1 MGDTL
6 HKAGDQFDRVFFFGS
21 ESAMLTYYFKSEAH
35 GRYELD
41 IMRLPEGSYYGELCI
56 LLGTASYFSLKIT
69 PNHKDK
75 KSEPITKN
83 GQRVSIIYSID
94 ADVFKE
100 LCQEYPEF
108 SNNVYVRAE
117 VREAYFKH
125 MANKSIGE
133 YSYNMKV
140 IDFEK

>member
-1 MGDTL
+1 
-6 HKAGDQFDRVFFFGS
+6 
-21 ESAMLTYYFKSEAH
+21 MLTYNFKSLSH
-35 GRYELD
+35 GRRELD

-56 LLGTASYFSLKIT
+56 LLGTASYFTLKIT
-69 PNHKDK
+69 PNYKNK
-75 KSEPITKN
+75 REEPITKN
-83 GQRVSIIYSID
+83 GQRMSIIYSID
-94 ADVFKE
+94 ADVFKD
-100 LCQEYPEF
+100 LCKDYPEF

-140 IDFEK
+140 IDYEKQMEKKDEVIPEDQ